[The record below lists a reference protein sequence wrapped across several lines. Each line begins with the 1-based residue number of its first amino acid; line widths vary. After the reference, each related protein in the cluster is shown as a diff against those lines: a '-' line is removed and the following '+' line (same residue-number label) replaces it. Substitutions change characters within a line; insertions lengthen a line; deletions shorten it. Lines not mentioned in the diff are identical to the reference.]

1 MGEEGGAM
9 AVCWCITGAKHFIC
23 EASFCLRALEMRIN
37 ARFTEPSCLTLT
49 SFVFLMTKEKMPVC
63 ISQCAHVCVCA
74 CSYMCVCTVAGVAM
88 EGGEGGGLVIED

>member
-9 AVCWCITGAKHFIC
+9 AVCWCVTGAKHFIC

-63 ISQCAHVCVCA
+63 ISQCARVCVCVLVHVRVH
-74 CSYMCVCTVAGVAM
+74 SSRGGHGRGV
-88 EGGEGGGLVIED
+88 GGGLVIED

>member
-9 AVCWCITGAKHFIC
+9 AVCWCVTGAKHFIC

-63 ISQCAHVCVCA
+63 ISQCARA
-74 CSYMCVCTVAGVAM
+74 YMCVCTVAGVAT
-88 EGGEGGGLVIED
+88 EGGGVGYRGLEPT